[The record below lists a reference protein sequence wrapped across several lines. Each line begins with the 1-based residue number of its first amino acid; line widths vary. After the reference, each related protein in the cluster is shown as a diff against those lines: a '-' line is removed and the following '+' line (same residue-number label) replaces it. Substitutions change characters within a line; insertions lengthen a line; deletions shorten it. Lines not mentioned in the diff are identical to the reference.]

1 MEKRKRAFV
10 KMLASCLRVQTGGKT
25 EGRELGGRLEN
36 ARRQGRHLE
45 NPINQVRVG
54 DGGGCAAVVT
64 EGRPRERR
72 GAKGARCDSERA
84 VR

>member
-1 MEKRKRAFV
+1 M
-10 KMLASCLRVQTGGKT
+10 
-25 EGRELGGRLEN
+25 GGRLEN

-64 EGRPRERR
+64 EGGRGTGWR
-72 GAKGARCDSERA
+72 GAKGASYDSKREREREQLGKGRRTTNPRSTGTTRA
-84 VR
+84 CP

>member
-1 MEKRKRAFV
+1 M
-10 KMLASCLRVQTGGKT
+10 KMLASCLHRRERERGRESG
-25 EGRELGGRLEN
+25 EGRVGEGGRLEN

-64 EGRPRERR
+64 GEAGRR
-72 GAKGARCDSERA
+72 GEES
-84 VR
+84 